1 MSESSKESNEPFFER
16 NEESDGIDNLDFV
29 DVEFLDQKSP
39 SSEDVT
45 RSSHE
50 NEASGDTQ
58 EDDVIGTTSRETTED
73 RSRMNITVNLS
84 SNEFKNAQFHFV
96 GVMFVRCFKT
106 QHLADPVRSVNIFGA
121 SVSDILKCLWA
132 NVEHYISREVVVDT
146 VDSEK
151 QIKWS
156 SKDSPDVTDLSK
168 FVLLKHGK
176 TKKMYTVNELQDN
189 SKLLTS
195 WRGKEIQ
202 VHIFK
207 YSTSVTSHSLWEAV
221 NKQLL
226 HPGEKDRAGAPS
238 SEELF
243 DCVNQLKEKHSHY
256 TALWSSWEKWAN
268 FILAQP
274 ADHRDK
280 LMMEAP
286 PDDYLH
292 LFRAPPVSEA
302 SQLQVTRHGLKI
314 AFNVN
319 DGLMGTVTN
328 LCDKVDT
335 LAKYVSEVQIQM
347 HELKAEVCNSRSLLE
362 AMQTCLP
369 PEEVEFSRRLA
380 SKVTDSIDVDHI

>member
-1 MSESSKESNEPFFER
+1 MLQLSNVYCKSNRMSESSKESHEPFFER

-73 RSRMNITVNLS
+73 RSRMNIT
-84 SNEFKNAQFHFV
+84 
-96 GVMFVRCFKT
+96 T

-256 TALWSSWEKWAN
+256 TALWASWEKWAN

-274 ADHRDK
+274 ADHRDQ
-280 LMMEAP
+280 P
-286 PDDYLH
+286 GSYLT
-292 LFRAPPVSEA
+292 A
-302 SQLQVTRHGLKI
+302 
-314 AFNVN
+314 
-319 DGLMGTVTN
+319 
-328 LCDKVDT
+328 
-335 LAKYVSEVQIQM
+335 
-347 HELKAEVCNSRSLLE
+347 AEQR
-362 AMQTCLP
+362 QRT
-369 PEEVEFSRRLA
+369 
-380 SKVTDSIDVDHI
+380 